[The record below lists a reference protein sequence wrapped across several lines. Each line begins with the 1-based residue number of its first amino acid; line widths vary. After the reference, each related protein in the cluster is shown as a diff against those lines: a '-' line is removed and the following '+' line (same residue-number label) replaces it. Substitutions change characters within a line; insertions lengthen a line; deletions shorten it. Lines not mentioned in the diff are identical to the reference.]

1 MPQHRTEA
9 PPAREER
16 AEAALGDYLRQLEA
30 VRRRSPHTIRNYR
43 RDIEGFLAFLAAR
56 GAAFDRAGR
65 ELAREYLG
73 VLRVERE
80 AAPASIKR
88 VASTIRA
95 FYGWLDAEGRLPP
108 GKPGDSI
115 LRLRF
120 PKAPRLLPHFLTEDE
135 ARALVRAPEAEA
147 EEAARPDDGGGSA
160 RARAL
165 RDAALLELLY
175 GAGLRVSEAAA
186 LDCADLDL
194 TNRLAHVRGKG
205 DRPRVALYG
214 EPARDALR
222 AWLDEGRPALAG
234 GAEAALFLNRSGGRL
249 SARSMQA
256 IARRAGT
263 AAAIRQRVHPHLLRH
278 SAATHMLERGA
289 DLRIVQ
295 QLLGHASA
303 DTTQIYTAAAS
314 SRREA
319 LVSGALA
326 RAREAERERDA
337 G

>member
-1 MPQHRTEA
+1 M
-9 PPAREER
+9 
-16 AEAALGDYLRQLEA
+16 
-30 VRRRSPHTIRNYR
+30 RRRSPHTIRNYR

-120 PKAPRLLPHFLTEDE
+120 PKAPRLLPHFLTEEE

-147 EEAARPDDGGGSA
+147 EEAAGQDGGDGPA

-222 AWLDEGRPALAG
+222 AWLGEGRPALAS

>member
-1 MPQHRTEA
+1 MPQPRAEA
-9 PPAREER
+9 APAREER
-16 AEAALGDYLRQLEA
+16 AAAALGDYLRQLEA

-43 RDIEGFLAFLAAR
+43 RDIEGFLGFLAAR
-56 GAAFDRAGR
+56 GVAFDRAGR

-73 VLRVERE
+73 ALRVERE

-88 VASTIRA
+88 VASTIRS

-120 PKAPRLLPHFLTEDE
+120 PKAPRLLPHFLTEEE
-135 ARALVRAPEAEA
+135 AHALVRAPEAEA
-147 EEAARPDDGGGSA
+147 EAAGPDGDGDGSA
-160 RARAL
+160 RARTL

-186 LDCADLDL
+186 LDCGDLDL

-222 AWLDEGRPALAG
+222 AWLGEGRPALAR
-234 GAEAALFLNRSGGRL
+234 GAEAALFLNRAGGRL
-249 SARSMQA
+249 SARSMQT
-256 IARRAGT
+256 IVRRAGM

-278 SAATHMLERGA
+278 SAATHMLENGA

-295 QLLGHASA
+295 RLLGHASA
-303 DTTQIYTAAAS
+303 DATQIYTAVTS
-314 SRREA
+314 SRRDKLVAAA
-319 LVSGALA
+319 LTQ
-326 RAREAERERDA
+326 AREAERGRDA